1 VTLAENERD
10 LELHPERP
18 DLWVSKARLLMLEES
33 PVSHGLDEVETC
45 LLKALELDPEHP
57 DALEEAAH
65 FYDVVMPDR
74 AKALMYAQ
82 HYIRVAGKV
91 VDDMQAIIDDSN

>member
-1 VTLAENERD
+1 MTLAENDCELER
-10 LELHPERP
+10 HPERP
-18 DLWVSKARLLMLEES
+18 DLWVTKARLLMLEEN
-33 PVSHGLDEVETC
+33 PVSLGLDEVETC
-45 LLKALELDPEHP
+45 LLKALGLDPEHL

-74 AKALMYAQ
+74 AKAVMYAQ

-91 VDDMQAIIDDSN
+91 VDDMQSIIDDLN